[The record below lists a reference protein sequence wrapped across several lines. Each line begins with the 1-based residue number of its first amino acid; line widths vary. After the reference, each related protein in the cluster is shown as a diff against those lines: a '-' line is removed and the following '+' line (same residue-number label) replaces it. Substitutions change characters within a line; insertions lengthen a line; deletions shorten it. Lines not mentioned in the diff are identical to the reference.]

1 MKDLEVIILLL
12 SITILAALV
21 AIKIKI
27 AYPIFL
33 VIIGLL
39 IGLLPGLPMI
49 KLDPDIALLVF
60 LPPALYAAAWNTS
73 WRDIKKY
80 RRPISFLAIGCVLFT
95 TSIIAYISS
104 YLIPGFSLAEGFIL
118 GAIVSPPDAVAAT
131 SVTKGLRVPRRI
143 ITVLEGE
150 SLVNDASGLIAY
162 RYAVAAVLTGQF
174 VFWEAG
180 LQFFIVGIA
189 GVLIGFLVGY
199 GVYYLHQFINGIP
212 TIDTALTLVTPYLSF
227 LLAEHFHFSGVLAVV
242 TSGLF
247 LTRKLHAT
255 FTHNTR
261 LQANYVWDIIIFLL
275 NAVIFIIIGLQLPV
289 ILTSISNYSFRNLIF
304 YGLVISVVT
313 MLIRIVWVFPGTYLP
328 RILSKHIRTTETRPS
343 WQAVF
348 IVSWSGMRGIVSL
361 AAALALPVSLAD
373 GTVFPG
379 RDLIIFLTFC
389 VILYSLVVHG
399 LTLPLLIKKFDL
411 PVEVNSKEVEKKV
424 RMQMASRA
432 ITHMESN
439 FSPENISNEILQFLK
454 NKYELQI
461 DQINGRVRT
470 DNSHVD
476 PKLLFQE
483 FHAAQCELFRIERQ
497 VLQEL
502 RQADSIEE
510 EILRKLDNELDLEES
525 NLTLHYH

>member
-1 MKDLEVIILLL
+1 MKDLEIIILLL
-12 SITILAALV
+12 AVTILFALV
-21 AIKIKI
+21 AIKIKV
-27 AYPIFL
+27 AYPVFL
-33 VIIGLL
+33 VITGLL
-39 IGLLPGLPMI
+39 IGLVPGLPVI

-60 LPPALYAAAWNTS
+60 LPPALYGAAWNTS
-73 WRDIKKY
+73 WRDLKKF

-95 TSIIAYISS
+95 TCLIAYVSS
-104 YLIPGFSLAEGFIL
+104 SLIPGFSLAEGFIL

-174 VFWEAG
+174 VIWEAG
-180 LQFFIVGIA
+180 LQFVVVGAA
-189 GVLIGFLVGY
+189 GIIIGLLVGY
-199 GVYYLHQFINGIP
+199 GVYYLHKFIDGIP

-261 LQANYVWDIIIFLL
+261 LQTTYVWDIIIFLL

-289 ILTSISNYSFRNLIF
+289 ILTTLGSYSLSQIIF

-313 MLIRIVWVFPGTYLP
+313 MLIRIIWVYPGTYLP
-328 RILSKHIRTTETRPS
+328 RLLSKRIRSTETRPS

-361 AAALALPVSLAD
+361 AAALALPVTLTNGNA
-373 GTVFPG
+373 FPG
-379 RDLIIFLTFC
+379 RELIIFLTFC

-411 PVEVNSKEVEKKV
+411 PIEEKYKEVEKKI
-424 RMQMASRA
+424 RLQMASKA
-432 ITHMESN
+432 IVHLESN

-476 PKLLFQE
+476 PKVLFQE
-483 FHAAQCELFRIERQ
+483 FHSAQCEIFKVERQ

-502 RQADSIEE
+502 RQQGIIEE
-510 EILRKLDNELDLEES
+510 ELLRRLDNELDLEES
-525 NLTLHYH
+525 NLSLQTS